1 MMNCQLP
8 EQRLASIEVQLISAH
23 AIRHMSGLLC
33 PQFDGGQ
40 LSKQPCMGQPSCPG
54 VSPGFPCHTQL
65 CMLASGKLLWL
76 DSTDTSIAQALQK
89 LLIATNNLD
98 DRSRL
103 LGLILAD
110 LMSARSVTLAGIA
123 NATITTFATHF
134 NNVKTDK
141 I

>member
-1 MMNCQLP
+1 
-8 EQRLASIEVQLISAH
+8 
-23 AIRHMSGLLC
+23 
-33 PQFDGGQ
+33 
-40 LSKQPCMGQPSCPG
+40 
-54 VSPGFPCHTQL
+54 
-65 CMLASGKLLWL
+65 MLASGKLLWL